1 MNPIKP
7 RYFPLT
13 PAAWLVSVCLAGGL
27 SLQSASA
34 DELGAFT
41 RVLPANNV
49 AAKASPTFSLQ
60 PRAHVP
66 SRAAPAAATVKPDDS
81 WLVSFSADRTAPATP
96 VVQAASAPVTAV
108 QVTDRSTDSPI
119 LTFNSVPSAP
129 VASAPAPVEI
139 KQAPARPSATAAG
152 AVRNKEAL
160 LSFSPTSAA
169 VAAVETVPVRPEAAP
184 APRPL
189 ATSAAAEPPAQGAA
203 ARPVTQQTHSVSAV
217 AFAALPPRMAAR
229 RGVGNPVLGP
239 SESELRGVFNRAVET
254 AIGRAPTIF
263 RARAEQEAALAD
275 IDEAKGQRWPQ
286 VDVGTTSSPIR
297 YGKGSEEDGGSGGIN
312 VAVTTPIYDWGRIR
326 NSIDSRE
333 RLSVAADESL
343 EAEKETTGY
352 EVVSTLVE
360 LGKQRIIVD
369 LSQQFADR
377 MDDLVK
383 MLAGI
388 VAVDKGRYSELTQ
401 AKARLL
407 QAQALRDAAD
417 ARARDAEITLHKLVG
432 DRPIPIPRAKEW
444 NIRLANLEQLLD
456 DAKTH
461 PTILQA
467 TAEAESAELQAK
479 AVRAGGLPQ
488 LNWVISKSTA
498 EDAIGR
504 EQPWQTNLAM
514 TWGAF
519 RGGSTRAAERAAL
532 QRAGASRYQT
542 DQQRRD
548 LEFRIR
554 TADNDART
562 QLERAELYR
571 DLAVESGQIRE
582 DFFLQWHH
590 LGKRTL
596 LDVLSAENE
605 HYGNLVSEITNR
617 FDGYQA
623 ILRQYAS
630 AGTLA
635 SWLRGG
641 K

>member
-1 MNPIKP
+1 MKSTLTSH
-7 RYFPLT
+7 FPLT
-13 PAAWLVSVCLAGGL
+13 PAAWLVSICLL
-27 SLQSASA
+27 SGVSIQATLA
-34 DELGAFT
+34 DDL
-41 RVLPANNV
+41 
-49 AAKASPTFSLQ
+49 PTFSAQ
-60 PRAHVP
+60 PRP
-66 SRAAPAAATVKPDDS
+66 EESVKP
-81 WLVSFSADRTAPATP
+81 
-96 VVQAASAPVTAV
+96 
-108 QVTDRSTDSPI
+108 
-119 LTFNSVPSAP
+119 
-129 VASAPAPVEI
+129 APAPVRRTLSNQDSALVSFAPEAAPVAQVRSATAGSVTATAKTAAVAMQTKDSGLATFTASSQRPVSAAVDTSQASRQSATAI
-139 KQAPARPSATAAG
+139 SRKKEQLLSFSSVTATPTVATTAPARP
-152 AVRNKEAL
+152 VN
-160 LSFSPTSAA
+160 
-169 VAAVETVPVRPEAAP
+169 ETP
-184 APRPL
+184 
-189 ATSAAAEPPAQGAA
+189 
-203 ARPVTQQTHSVSAV
+203 ARPTPAAKTNGQNPLIEQTHSVSAL
-217 AFAALPPRMAAR
+217 ALAALPPRMAAR
-229 RGVGNPVLGP
+229 RGAGNTVLGP
-239 SESELRGVFNRAVET
+239 SEAELREVFNRAVET
-254 AIGRAPTIF
+254 AIDRAPTIF
-263 RARAEQEAALAD
+263 RAKAEQEAAIAD
-275 IDEAKGQRWPQ
+275 VDEAKGQRWPQ
-286 VDVGTTSSPIR
+286 VDVGTQTSPIKF
-297 YGKGSEEDGGSGGIN
+297 GKGSDEESGSGGIN
-312 VAVTTPIYDWGRIR
+312 LAVTTPLYDWGRIR
-326 NSIDSRE
+326 NSIDSRK
-333 RLSVAADESL
+333 RLSVAANESL

-352 EVVSTLVE
+352 EVVTTLVE

-417 ARARDAEITLHKLVG
+417 AKARDAEITLRKLVG
-432 DRPIPIPRAKEW
+432 DRPIPIPRTKEW
-444 NIRLANLEQLLD
+444 NLRLANLDQLLE
-456 DAKTH
+456 DAKSH
-461 PTILQA
+461 PTIRQA
-467 TAEAESAELQAK
+467 TAEAESADLQAK

-488 LNWVISKSTA
+488 LNWVVSKSTA
-498 EDAIGR
+498 EDSIGR
-504 EQPWQTNLAM
+504 EQPWQTNLTM

-532 QRAGASRYQT
+532 QRADASRYQT

-582 DFFLQWHH
+582 DFYLQWHH

-605 HYGNLVSEITNR
+605 HYGNQVSEITNR

-635 SWLRGG
+635 RWLRDGQ
-641 K
+641 

>member
-1 MNPIKP
+1 VKSTLTS
-7 RYFPLT
+7 RFPLT
-13 PAAWLVSVCLAGGL
+13 PAAWLVSICLL
-27 SLQSASA
+27 SGVSIQATLA
-34 DELGAFT
+34 DDL
-41 RVLPANNV
+41 
-49 AAKASPTFSLQ
+49 PTFSAQ
-60 PRAHVP
+60 PRP
-66 SRAAPAAATVKPDDS
+66 QESVKP
-81 WLVSFSADRTAPATP
+81 
-96 VVQAASAPVTAV
+96 
-108 QVTDRSTDSPI
+108 
-119 LTFNSVPSAP
+119 
-129 VASAPAPVEI
+129 APAPVRKSPLNQNDALVSFAPEAVPVAQGRPATAGSVI
-139 KQAPARPSATAAG
+139 ANPKSAAVVAQAKDSGIATFTAASQRPVSAAVSTSSASQLNATASTRKKEQLLSFSSVTATPTVTTTAPARP
-152 AVRNKEAL
+152 VN
-160 LSFSPTSAA
+160 
-169 VAAVETVPVRPEAAP
+169 ETPVRPTPAAKTNGP
-184 APRPL
+184 H
-189 ATSAAAEPPAQGAA
+189 
-203 ARPVTQQTHSVSAV
+203 PVVEQTHSVSAL
-217 AFAALPPRMAAR
+217 ALAALPPRMAAR
-229 RGVGNPVLGP
+229 RGAGNTVLGP
-239 SESELRGVFNRAVET
+239 SEAELREVFNRAVET
-254 AIGRAPTIF
+254 AIDRAPTIF
-263 RARAEQEAALAD
+263 RAKAEQEAANAD
-275 IDEAKGQRWPQ
+275 VDEAKGQRWPQ
-286 VDVGTTSSPIR
+286 VDVGTQTSPIKF
-297 YGKGSEEDGGSGGIN
+297 GKGSDEESGSGGIN
-312 VAVTTPIYDWGRIR
+312 LAVTTPLYDWGRIR
-326 NSIDSRE
+326 NSIDSRK
-333 RLSVAADESL
+333 RLSSAADESL

-352 EVVSTLVE
+352 EVVTTLVE

-417 ARARDAEITLHKLVG
+417 AKARDAEITLRKLVG
-432 DRPIPIPRAKEW
+432 DRPIPIPRTKEW
-444 NIRLANLEQLLD
+444 NIRLVNLDQLLE
-456 DAKTH
+456 DAKSH
-461 PTILQA
+461 PTIRQA
-467 TAEAESAELQAK
+467 TAEAESADLQAK

-488 LNWVISKSTA
+488 LNWVVSKSTA
-498 EDAIGR
+498 EDSIGR
-504 EQPWQTNLAM
+504 EQPWQTNLTM

-532 QRAGASRYQT
+532 QRADASRYQT

-582 DFFLQWHH
+582 DFYLQWHH

-605 HYGNLVSEITNR
+605 HYGNQVSEITNR

-635 SWLRGG
+635 RWLRGG
-641 K
+641 Q